1 MTTQA
6 DQSYVYNVLTLYSL
20 LSSKAATKETT
31 KHDLYIRFFGKIIC
45 IHLISTEFL
54 LGAKYLAKH
63 SGHKHTGVCFH
74 GVSWNFQSSRV
85 HLQNY
90 LPNCLGLDR

>member
-20 LSSKAATKETT
+20 LSSMAAAQENT
-31 KHDLYIRFFGKIIC
+31 KHDLYIRSFGRIIC
-45 IHLISTEFL
+45 IHLISTEL
-54 LGAKYLAKH
+54 LLSAKYLAKH

-74 GVSWNFQSSRV
+74 GTSNLVEYTYKITSQTAWDST
-85 HLQNY
+85 
-90 LPNCLGLDR
+90 DEA